1 MSLLK
6 FALLEVFIRKWIGL
20 IKFSIICSLVY
31 RKPCPRKSLYQI
43 FTCDTYG
50 FRRIPFFSRS
60 LKYSK
65 FPFSVESDIP
75 YHLQN
80 WNTSSQATFSKRD
93 L

>member
-6 FALLEVFIRKWIGL
+6 FALLEDFIRKWIGL
-20 IKFSIICSLVY
+20 IKIFIIYSLDY
-31 RKPCPRKSLYQI
+31 RKPCPRKSI
-43 FTCDTYG
+43 NFFTCDTYG

-65 FPFSVESDIP
+65 FPFSVESDTP

-80 WNTSSQATFSKRD
+80 WNTSSQATFCKRD